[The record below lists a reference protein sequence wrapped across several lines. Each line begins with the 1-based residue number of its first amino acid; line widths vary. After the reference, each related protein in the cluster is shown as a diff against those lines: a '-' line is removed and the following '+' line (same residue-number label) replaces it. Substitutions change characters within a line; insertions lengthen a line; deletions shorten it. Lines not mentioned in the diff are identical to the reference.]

1 MNKALLSFVFW
12 LDNVEVNLVMVSEVH
27 ISLSRLEIKALASR
41 SVQHKSLS

>member
-27 ISLSRLEIKALASR
+27 ISLSRLEIKAFTSR
-41 SVQHKSLS
+41 SVQYKSLS